1 MNKSEFLLSLT
12 DKLDPL
18 PQHEIEKTR
27 GFYAEMIDDRIEDGM
42 SETEA
47 VTAIGDIDTIIQDTL
62 LEQPLPALM
71 KAKIQPK
78 SNLKIWEIVLIV
90 LGFPVWFPLLAA
102 FFVVI
107 LSVYLSVW
115 AVIISLYATV
125 AAFALSGLAGIFSI
139 FFAPSFVYGLFVLGL
154 SLACLGIGVLSFFGV
169 TKLSHWLILLT
180 RKFLR
185 FVKSLFIKK
194 EVL

>member
-47 VTAIGDIDTIIQDTL
+47 VTAIGDIDTIVQDTL

-78 SNLKIWEIVLIV
+78 IQFKD
-90 LGFPVWFPLLAA
+90 LGNCPDCPGLPGLVSPAGCFLCCHSFC
-102 FFVVI
+102 
-107 LSVYLSVW
+107 LS
-115 AVIISLYATV
+115 
-125 AAFALSGLAGIFSI
+125 
-139 FFAPSFVYGLFVLGL
+139 LGL
-154 SLACLGIGVLSFFGV
+154 GGYYIPLCNSCCLCAQWPGRDF
-169 TKLSHWLILLT
+169 
-180 RKFLR
+180 
-185 FVKSLFIKK
+185 
-194 EVL
+194 